1 MHHFP
6 SLCPPSLSL
15 SPDLL
20 HYFPSIHLSISLL
33 SSQRGYIILSSHM
46 AQRTVLFPPQ
56 PPPLFVSIFH
66 HNSLK
71 GGISKSTNGRDL
83 IGKCYGEGC
92 LLSAV
97 AAAGRT
103 LHDVPL
109 HSSGCFAWREAAA
122 EDQLLQ
128 NAANV
133 GKHCSAF
140 KLQTE
145 RSGIFVK

>member
-1 MHHFP
+1 M
-6 SLCPPSLSL
+6 
-15 SPDLL
+15 
-20 HYFPSIHLSISLL
+20 
-33 SSQRGYIILSSHM
+33 
-46 AQRTVLFPPQ
+46 
-56 PPPLFVSIFH
+56 
-66 HNSLK
+66 
-71 GGISKSTNGRDL
+71 
-83 IGKCYGEGC
+83 
-92 LLSAV
+92 SAV
-97 AAAGRT
+97 AAAGKT

-145 RSGIFVK
+145 RSGIFGKRSDRSKTYFLGLCVSGQKHVFERDVFKAVYVNRQHVNQVLVNY